1 LQDLVNVLF
10 AARTAKPNQP
20 AAPQFPTSAGPDI
33 RLDTPA
39 ILIDD
44 ISVKSDRAM
53 LELPHSNTG
62 QKRPE
67 IAIFG
72 PAGATCQL

>member
-1 LQDLVNVLF
+1 M
-10 AARTAKPNQP
+10 
-20 AAPQFPTSAGPDI
+20 
-33 RLDTPA
+33 
-39 ILIDD
+39 IDD

-53 LELPHSNTG
+53 LELPHSNAG